1 LRPPD
6 PPAAGRLVTTDE
18 TMKHR
23 ILLAGCITAS
33 LAAAGP
39 AAAGLQH
46 GELQEIVITSTPV
59 SEGLSSTAQ
68 SAIVLTG
75 DELALKLAS
84 TIGETVAAEPG
95 VHSTYFGAGASRPV
109 IRGLGGDRV
118 LVLTDGLPTLDA
130 SGLSEDHAVAIDP
143 ALADQVEVVRGPAA
157 LLYGTGA
164 SGGIVN
170 VVTNRIH
177 QYVPAEPEGLLE
189 LRGDSVHRARAAAGR
204 FDAGAGRFALHLDAV
219 WRETDDY
226 DIPGYAQSRALREA
240 LAAAGEEVSDVRGT
254 VPDSWT
260 QTRSGGAG
268 VTYVAEDWLLGMA
281 YSRHDTRYGIPGGHA
296 HEEHAGEEAHE
307 EDGPII
313 DLVQDRVDL
322 GFQRDLGDGAR
333 LRIAAAANAY
343 EHAELEPSGDVG
355 TLYEVDGRELRVAYD
370 HRLPWDFSGTVG
382 LQWQQVELAATG
394 EEAFVPDSRTR
405 TLGAFLFEQRD
416 FSGWSLELGA
426 RLDRQE
432 VDGAGLAG
440 YDAVAFNF
448 SAGAIVPVAEHLS
461 LVGQLARIERHPGST
476 ELYADGPHAAT
487 GQFEIGDPGF
497 DTERA
502 LQAEAGL
509 RLEDGGRAAELRLFL
524 AEYDGF
530 LYLAPTGEVED
541 DLPVFRYRQQDARF
555 YGIEAS
561 ASLPLASGWT
571 LDLFADAVRGE
582 LDRGGDLPRIPPLR
596 IGAELAYERDGL
608 RAAVSAL
615 HGFEQDRVAD
625 YELPTDAYTL
635 LGAELS
641 WRPGG
646 GTGSTMLFLRA
657 TNLLDED
664 ARLHAS
670 PLKDEVP
677 LPGRSIL
684 AGLRFSLGD

>member
-1 LRPPD
+1 
-6 PPAAGRLVTTDE
+6 
-18 TMKHR
+18 MKTKTH
-23 ILLAGCITAS
+23 LAGCIAAS

-39 AAAGLQH
+39 AAAGMQH

-68 SAIVLTG
+68 SATVLTG
-75 DELALKLAS
+75 DVLALKLAP

-95 VHSTYFGAGASRPV
+95 VHSTFFGAGASRPV

-118 LVLTDGLPTLDA
+118 LVLTDGLATLDA

-177 QYVPAEPEGLLE
+177 DSVPDAPQGLVE
-189 LRGDSVHRARAAAGR
+189 LRGDTVHAERAAAGR
-204 FDAGAGRFALHLDAV
+204 LDAGAGRFALHLDAV

-226 DIPGYAQSRALREA
+226 DIPGYAQSRALRES
-240 LAAAGEEVSDVRGT
+240 LVEAGEEPEDIRGT
-254 VPDSWT
+254 VPNSWT
-260 QTRSGGAG
+260 KTRSGGAG
-268 VTYVAEDWLLGMA
+268 ATYVADDWLLGVA
-281 YSRHDTRYGIPGGHA
+281 FSRHDTRYGIPGGHG
-296 HEEHAGEEAHE
+296 HEDHEGEEEEAHE
-307 EDGPII
+307 EGGPTI

-322 GFQRDLGDGAR
+322 AFQHDLGDERR
-333 LRIAAAANAY
+333 LRINGAANTY

-355 TLYEVDGRELRVAYD
+355 TLYQLDGRELRLAYD
-370 HRLPWDFSGTVG
+370 HRLPWDFTGTAG
-382 LQWQQVELAATG
+382 LQWQQVELVATG

-416 FSGWSLELGA
+416 FAAWSVELGA

-432 VDGAGLAG
+432 VDGPGLEG
-440 YDAVAFNF
+440 YDDVALNVT
-448 SAGAIVPVAEHLS
+448 AGAIVPLGEAFS
-461 LVGQLARIERHPGST
+461 LVGQLARIERHPSST

-487 GQFEIGDPGF
+487 GQYEIGDAGF
-497 DTERA
+497 GTERG

-509 RLEDGGRAAELRLFL
+509 RYADGGRSAELRFFLADYDDYLFL
-524 AEYDGF
+524 S
-530 LYLAPTGEVED
+530 PTGEVED
-541 DLPVFRYRQQDARF
+541 DLPVFRYVQQDARF
-555 YGIEAS
+555 YGMEAA

-571 LDLFADAVRGE
+571 LGLFADAVRGE
-582 LDRGGDLPRIPPLR
+582 LDAGGNLPRIPPLR
-596 IGAELAYERDGL
+596 IGAELAYENDGL
-608 RAAVSAL
+608 RAALSARHSL
-615 HGFEQDRVAD
+615 EQDRVAED
-625 YELPTDAYTL
+625 ELPTNAYTL
-635 LGAELS
+635 VDAELS
-641 WRPGG
+641 WRPGRAAG
-646 GTGSTMLFLRA
+646 GAMLFLRA

-664 ARLHAS
+664 ARLHSS

-677 LPGRSIL
+677 LPGRSVS
-684 AGLRFSLGD
+684 AGVRYSFGD